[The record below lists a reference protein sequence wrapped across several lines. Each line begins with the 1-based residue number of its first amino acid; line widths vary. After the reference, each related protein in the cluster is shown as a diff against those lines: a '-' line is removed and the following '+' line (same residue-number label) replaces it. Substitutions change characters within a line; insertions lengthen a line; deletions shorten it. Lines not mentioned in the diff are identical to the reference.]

1 MTKKSK
7 IPTSKEEAKPPA
19 LQTTSILLVEDEPSH
34 VEAILRVFQTSGSH
48 VDIQVVDTL
57 AKYRAAIRTRVPN
70 IALMDIKLPD
80 GRAIDVLTFPPDAGA
95 FPIVIMTSYGKEE
108 IAVEAMKAGALDY
121 IVKSPEAFSEM
132 PRTLGR
138 TLREWDHIVE
148 RKQSE
153 EKYRALFNNA
163 PAMLVTLDQATCNI
177 LDCNNL
183 FLKRTGFEKPAVVG
197 KNILE
202 QFHPDC
208 QEKVRSVFDDVSTS
222 SEVQDVELDLL
233 TVLGGKIPI
242 LLNVS
247 VVCDHLGKILFS
259 QLVMQDITTIKKSEE
274 EIRES
279 EKRLQAV
286 TNSAIDS
293 IMTID
298 ETGII
303 IGWNPAAEKMF
314 GYSEREII
322 SHPMEFLIPE
332 RYLDGHK
339 RGIMRIQSGGERHVI
354 GKTVEMAGKRK
365 DGSEFPLELS
375 LAEWQ
380 TKEGR
385 FFTGFIRDITDRKR
399 TETALQESEL
409 RFRSLYENS
418 TVGLYR
424 TTPGGNI
431 VLANPTLVKL
441 LGYSSFEELATR
453 NLEIEG
459 FEPSY
464 TRKQFIDQL
473 ERKGVVHGL
482 ESVWTRLDGSTVY
495 IRESARAIRDSQG
508 KTIFYDGSVE
518 DITDRR
524 KAEEELQ
531 KKIYELQRFHNL
543 TVGRELTMIELK
555 KEINA
560 ILAKTGQPEKYR
572 IVE

>member
-1 MTKKSK
+1 MTKKMK
-7 IPTSKEEAKPPA
+7 TITSNEEAKPITS
-19 LQTTSILLVEDEPSH
+19 QTISILLVEDEPSH

-339 RGIMRIQSGGERHVI
+339 QGIMRIQSGGERHVI

>member
-7 IPTSKEEAKPPA
+7 IPTSKEEATSST
-19 LQTTSILLVEDEPSH
+19 LQTTFILLVEDEPSH

-48 VDIQVVDTL
+48 VEIQVVDTL
-57 AKYRAAIRTRVPN
+57 AKYRAAIKTRVPN

-138 TLREWDHIVE
+138 TLREWDHILE

-163 PAMLVTLDQATCNI
+163 PAMLVTLDQATGNI

-183 FLKRTGFEKPAVVG
+183 FLKRTGFEQPAVVG

-222 SEVQDVELDLL
+222 SEVQDLELDLL

-247 VVCDHLGKILFS
+247 VVCDLLGKILFS

-298 ETGII
+298 ETGLI

-314 GYSEREII
+314 GYSESEII
-322 SHPMEFLIPE
+322 SHPMEFLMPE
-332 RYLDGHK
+332 RYLDGHQK
-339 RGIMRIQSGGERHVI
+339 GIMRIQSGGERHVI
-354 GKTVEMAGKRK
+354 GKTVQMAGKRK

-431 VLANPTLVKL
+431 VLANPTLVKM

-453 NLEIEG
+453 NLDIEG

-464 TRKQFIDQL
+464 TRKQFIDQV
-473 ERKGVVHGL
+473 ERKGEVHGL
-482 ESVWTRLDGSTVY
+482 ESVWTRIDGSTVY
-495 IRESARAIRDSQG
+495 IRESARAIRDSHG

-518 DITDRR
+518 DITDRK

-531 KKIYELQRFHNL
+531 KKISELQRFHNL

>member
-1 MTKKSK
+1 
-7 IPTSKEEAKPPA
+7 
-19 LQTTSILLVEDEPSH
+19 
-34 VEAILRVFQTSGSH
+34 
-48 VDIQVVDTL
+48 
-57 AKYRAAIRTRVPN
+57 
-70 IALMDIKLPD
+70 
-80 GRAIDVLTFPPDAGA
+80 
-95 FPIVIMTSYGKEE
+95 
-108 IAVEAMKAGALDY
+108 MKAGALDY

-339 RGIMRIQSGGERHVI
+339 QGIMRIQSGGERHVI